1 MSLGQS
7 HCVIVY
13 TKSLQFAKVITI
25 RINPV
30 LSKVISFEQFGFL
43 ISKLIHEAIGMT
55 QEGLRTIKSSWY
67 PTHII
72 KLDLSKAYKS
82 SWYPTHVIKLD
93 LSKAYKSSW
102 YPTHVIK
109 LDFSKAY
116 DRVSWL
122 YVRLL
127 LLHVGFRLPL
137 VKWIMG
143 CAT

>member
-93 LSKAYKSSW
+93 
-102 YPTHVIK
+102 
-109 LDFSKAY
+109 FSKAY